1 MGASFEEGTPMISS
15 RPIARLAGLAG
26 LLLAASAYEAAAASW
41 YCTAHSPRA
50 YGWGK
55 SPNLASAKRTALSE
69 CAVRTPR
76 GQTCRITSCR

>member
-1 MGASFEEGTPMISS
+1 MSV
-15 RPIARLAGLAG
+15 
-26 LLLAASAYEAAAASW
+26 
-41 YCTAHSPRA
+41 PRA

>member
-1 MGASFEEGTPMISS
+1 MVSS
-15 RPIARLAGLAG
+15 RRIACLAGLAG
-26 LLLAASAYEAAAASW
+26 LIFAASAIEAAAASW
-41 YCTAHSPRA
+41 YCTANSPRA

-55 SPNLASAKRTALSE
+55 SPNLASAKRIALNE